1 MIGHA
6 YYVCHKRYF
15 TIVFKRENQIQ
26 EFLIYLRTNNINIL
40 QFACLTNY
48 LTCNPRPATYDLRP
62 ATCNPRPA
70 TCNLRPAT
78 CDLLPATCDLQP
90 ATCNLRPAT
99 CELDPPVCRCFL
111 STFTLITCRS
121 FIILNFVYAR

>member
-6 YYVCHKRYF
+6 YYLCHKRYF

-70 TCNLRPAT
+70 TC
-78 CDLLPATCDLQP
+78 DLQP
-90 ATCNLRPAT
+90 ATCNLRPATCNLRPATRDLQPAT

-121 FIILNFVYAR
+121 FIILDFVYAR